1 VGGEEPGGTIAS
13 VYAYKVAAARWDRLP
28 DLPTPRHG
36 LGVVALRGRVYAVAG
51 GPTPGLAVS
60 GANESIAVG

>member
-1 VGGEEPGGTIAS
+1 
-13 VYAYKVAAARWDRLP
+13 
-28 DLPTPRHG
+28 LPTPRHG
-36 LGVVALRGRVYAVAG
+36 LGVVGLGGRVYAVAG